1 MRRNI
6 FICLLLAGITLA
18 IYWPA
23 RHYGIVYYDDEYF
36 ISKTPEINAGL
47 NGHSLAWAFTGV
59 VLANWHPVTNLTFL
73 LTHQFWGENPGV
85 EHLVNAVFHALN
97 AALLFLALTQMTRS
111 PWRCAVVAALFA
123 WHPLRVESVAWISER
138 KDVLCGFFFLLTLW
152 AYARYAQRVTGGKWQ
167 VTRIKAAAAAPDSSR
182 VTRPPA
188 EALAKAGHASLF
200 YGLAL
205 VFFALGLMSKPM
217 IVTLPFVLLLLDIW
231 PLGRVAGGEWRVT
244 GKKAGKPSTLNPQ
257 LSTLLLEK
265 WPFFALALGF
275 SALTFWLQQSQA
287 AVSDLS
293 KVPPGIRFANIVASY
308 LKYLGKTVWPA
319 DLAVIYPHPANPFTT
334 GAWPWWEVAAGGL
347 LLAGISILCWRRW
360 RQAPWLAVGWFWFLG
375 MMVPVIG
382 MVQVGEQAMADRYTY
397 LPLIGPVISV
407 VWLAGKWLRRPR
419 YQLPLAMAC
428 AAGLAALTVHQLNYW
443 QNSILLFSHCIA
455 VTGANPS
462 AEFCLASGLKN
473 AGETNAAMTHYRIA
487 LALNPSD
494 NQARDQIGLL
504 LMTGGHWTEA
514 ETLFDEVLSREPG
527 DCTAHTALGEILPQL
542 GRPSEAITHLEAA
555 LRSKPDGPE
564 ALNNLAWMLATGPEG
579 DLRNGPR
586 AVELA
591 ERACE
596 LTHYQKTIYP
606 GTLAAAYA
614 EAGRFDDAMAAA
626 QKAIALA
633 QENGEKDLLQKNQE
647 LLERYRRHQ
656 TARE

>member
-1 MRRNI
+1 
-6 FICLLLAGITLA
+6 
-18 IYWPA
+18 
-23 RHYGIVYYDDEYF
+23 
-36 ISKTPEINAGL
+36 
-47 NGHSLAWAFTGV
+47 
-59 VLANWHPVTNLTFL
+59 
-73 LTHQFWGENPGV
+73 
-85 EHLVNAVFHALN
+85 
-97 AALLFLALTQMTRS
+97 
-111 PWRCAVVAALFA
+111 
-123 WHPLRVESVAWISER
+123 
-138 KDVLCGFFFLLTLW
+138 
-152 AYARYAQRVTGGKWQ
+152 
-167 VTRIKAAAAAPDSSR
+167 
-182 VTRPPA
+182 
-188 EALAKAGHASLF
+188 
-200 YGLAL
+200 
-205 VFFALGLMSKPM
+205 
-217 IVTLPFVLLLLDIW
+217 
-231 PLGRVAGGEWRVT
+231 
-244 GKKAGKPSTLNPQ
+244 
-257 LSTLLLEK
+257 
-265 WPFFALALGF
+265 
-275 SALTFWLQQSQA
+275 
-287 AVSDLS
+287 
-293 KVPPGIRFANIVASY
+293 
-308 LKYLGKTVWPA
+308 
-319 DLAVIYPHPANPFTT
+319 
-334 GAWPWWEVAAGGL
+334 VAAGGL

-527 DCTAHTALGEILPQL
+527 DCTAHAALGEILPQL